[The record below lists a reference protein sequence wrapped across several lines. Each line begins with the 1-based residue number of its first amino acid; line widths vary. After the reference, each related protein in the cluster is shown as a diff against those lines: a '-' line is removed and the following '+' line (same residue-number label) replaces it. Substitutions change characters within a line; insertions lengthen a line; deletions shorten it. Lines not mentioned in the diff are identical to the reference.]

1 MRKTFIAGAA
11 LAALAAAPAQAESA
25 HAEQAARKNGIGVV
39 AGGLVGALLGGP
51 PGALAG
57 MMLGGYAVDREQAVH
72 RSGDLERQNVAL
84 EGERRS
90 LASERISLKASIE
103 DLHAELA
110 RERDLAASAVDMGML
125 ADGLEFAVGFR
136 TNSATPPDELSE
148 GLEALAMLVGAV
160 PSLEIHLDGY
170 ADPRGS
176 DALNA
181 ELSLARAAAIRERLV
196 RAGIDPERIHVTG
209 HGAVANDGDPAA
221 DPDSWALQR
230 RVSIRVESGE
240 GRLAASP

>member
-1 MRKTFIAGAA
+1 MKKRLIACAA

-25 HAEQAARKNGIGVV
+25 PAGQAARNNGIGII
-39 AGGLVGALLGGP
+39 AGGLVGAVLGGP
-51 PGALAG
+51 PGAIAG

-72 RSGDLERQNVAL
+72 RSGDLERQNLAL
-84 EGERRS
+84 VGERRS

-103 DLHAELA
+103 ELHAELA
-110 RERDLAASAVDMGML
+110 RERELAASAVDMGML

-160 PSLEIHLDGY
+160 PSLEIHLDGH

-181 ELSLARAAAIRERLV
+181 ELSLARAEAIRERLV
-196 RAGIDPERIHVTG
+196 LAGVDPDRIHVTA
-209 HGAVANDGDPAA
+209 HGAAASDADPVA
-221 DPDSWALQR
+221 DPDGWALQR
-230 RVSIRVESGE
+230 RVSIRVESRE